1 MALLYPE
8 VGRLF
13 PDSNPLVAP
22 GLPEPHPDF
31 VAAAKL
37 ANTSVVE
44 LTRQCLYNDETTITL
59 PNNKAG
65 AKSSVRIMAGHI
77 WSLGAERK
85 QRGPAPAEIM
95 VVGKCFSL
103 ADKDL
108 AYVLAGVSGEIFVA
122 ALKNAGFDVKDFK
135 NWYVTNLLKSLPLMP
150 NKSAIPRL
158 WFAQQAHLLY
168 QELAIVKPKL
178 IIAQGTESIKAFM
191 GSSAK
196 LNSTERKLNK
206 FKLDLT
212 VSPDSPNQTLD
223 IAVVA
228 MASPLSVSFSR
239 SRLGLSKSGTDMT
252 NEEKRFQNQCNYI
265 SAIVKQNFKVV
276 KSEEEVI
283 TEDENKVGAVHLLDG
298 LKYYVVE
305 TTRQLRHHLE
315 LMRSGAREKVVAWDA
330 EWQGNHPGNKGSYLR
345 CIQFAYRPDQAVVLA
360 LTYPGGKPRFR
371 HYDSKTKQWNYNL
384 APKIAA
390 KLCKYYMSGMR
401 AAGHF
406 FNADLEWLVPFG
418 LDLRKEYDAAPSSA
432 EARHKGGLATE
443 LAAHAI
449 DETAMFG
456 LTEQLASWTDTP
468 NYDSDF
474 EKSKKAERA
483 AKLKALCSVK
493 RDLAKYKKC
502 TETLKAGRKL
512 SLNLSEFFNNTDI
525 HPSHVTKAEEKLKA
539 TKEGYGWISD
549 EALYPYAA
557 WDAAGELKLA
567 YALFLDGGLDADRY
581 GNSCWHP
588 YWISHRAALPV
599 LEINRTGLLVDRKT
613 VDELSM
619 IFTEAKD
626 KVLEEVRA
634 YLNWPG
640 FQPTNRF
647 QVAEALFGQKYNGYY
662 QQYGEKKRFRPE
674 GAKTLNILPLRTTGK
689 RPKDWVEL
697 TPDQELSYIPAADRN
712 TLNELFHQG
721 DSVVCRAVSGGE
733 VIKVT
738 RDHSEILRKLLDLKF
753 LIKATQS
760 LIRSPVKDDNDELVK
775 DSSGNLTYS
784 AGVIDLMC
792 DDGYCRT
799 SITQTAETGRW
810 KSRNPNLQNC
820 SKSRDSDYKRILGKS
835 YKPLR
840 SAFTSPP
847 GWFLVECDYS
857 GAELMVTAILSQDQT
872 MIKHCQSSSLDENDP
887 DYNDIHST
895 VAVEAFKLNCEP
907 KPSAITAIGKK
918 HLRVGAKRVVFG
930 TLYGQSPQACAAL
943 LRQDGVDVTVDDTM
957 ALQHAFFS
965 AYPNVPK
972 LLNKCA
978 SRVKYGF
985 LYNMFGR
992 IRRFTHANN
1001 DAERSAM
1008 EREAKNAPIQG
1019 TVADAVSIAIRNL
1032 YDYRNKHNMDFKI
1045 CLQIHD
1051 ALLLYVPH
1059 YELEKVVDKTDGV
1072 LMTCMVKQVPLKSV
1086 DLDGKLMSNE
1096 TYYFNCGIDIET
1108 HWGAIPMPS
1117 EFTPYGLSP
1126 ALAGWHPC
1134 DGGYKHNELGDNVY
1148 N

>member
-1 MALLYPE
+1 
-8 VGRLF
+8 
-13 PDSNPLVAP
+13 
-22 GLPEPHPDF
+22 
-31 VAAAKL
+31 
-37 ANTSVVE
+37 
-44 LTRQCLYNDETTITL
+44 
-59 PNNKAG
+59 
-65 AKSSVRIMAGHI
+65 
-77 WSLGAERK
+77 
-85 QRGPAPAEIM
+85 M

-108 AYVLAGVSGEIFVA
+108 SYVLAGVSGEIFVS
-122 ALKNAGFDVKDFK
+122 ALKNAGLDVSVFE

-150 NKSAIPRL
+150 NKSAIPKL

-178 IIAQGTESIKAFM
+178 IIAQGTEAVKTFL
-191 GSSAK
+191 GSAAK
-196 LNSTERKLNK
+196 LNNTERKLNK
-206 FKLDLT
+206 FTLNLT
-212 VSPDSPNQTLD
+212 LAPGRPEQLLYIPV
-223 IAVVA
+223 IA
-228 MASPLSVSFSR
+228 MASPLSVSFAR
-239 SRLGLSKSGTDMT
+239 SRLGLGKSGADMT
-252 NEEKRFQNQCNYI
+252 SEEKRFQNQCNYI
-265 SAIVKQNFKVV
+265 ANVVKQEYKLVKTEVEKV
-276 KSEEEVI
+276 
-283 TEDENKVGAVHLLDG
+283 TEDETKVGTVKILEG
-298 LKYYVVE
+298 LKYYIVE
-305 TTRQLRHHLE
+305 TTRQLKHHLE
-315 LMRSGAREKVVAWDA
+315 LMRAGARERVVAWDA
-330 EWQGNHPGNKGSYLR
+330 EWQGNHPNNTGSYLR
-345 CIQFAYRPDQAVVLA
+345 CIQFAYRPDQAVVIA
-360 LTYPGGKPRFR
+360 LTHPGGKPRLR
-371 HYDSKTKQWNYNL
+371 HYNSTTQSWDYET
-384 APKIAA
+384 APAIAA
-390 KLCKYYMSGMR
+390 KLCKYYMRDMR

-432 EARHKGGLATE
+432 KARHEGGLATE

-456 LTEQLASWTDTP
+456 LTEQLSSYTDVP

-474 EKSKKAERA
+474 EKYKKSERT
-483 AKLKALCSVK
+483 AKLKALSSAK
-493 RDLAKYKKC
+493 RDLSKYQKC
-502 TETLKAGRKL
+502 LGVIRSGRKL
-512 SLNLSEFFNNTDI
+512 SASLDEFFSNTNI
-525 HPSHVTKAEEKLKA
+525 NQSHVVKAEEEVRA

-549 EALYPYAA
+549 DALYPYAA
-557 WDAAGELKLA
+557 WDAAGELRLA
-567 YALFLDGGLDADRY
+567 YALFLDGGLDSDRY

-599 LEINRTGLLVDRKT
+599 LEINRTGLLVDRA
-613 VDELSM
+613 VVEELSL

-626 KVLEEVRA
+626 KILGEVRD
-634 YLNWPG
+634 YLRWPD

-647 QVAEALFGQKYNGYY
+647 QVAEVLFGSNYNGYY
-662 QQYGEKKRFRPE
+662 QQYGVKKRFRPE
-674 GAKTLNILPLRTTGK
+674 GARTLNIVPLRTTGK
-689 RPKDWVEL
+689 RPKDWHEL
-697 TPDQELSYIPAADRN
+697 TPEQELSYVPAADRN

-721 DSVVCRAVSGGE
+721 DSVVCLAKSKGRLVRVS
-733 VIKVT
+733 
-738 RDHSEILRKLLDLKF
+738 RDYSEILRKLLDLKF

-760 LIRSPVKDDNDELVK
+760 LIRSPIRDADDNLVK
-775 DSSGNLTYS
+775 DAQDNLTYS

-792 DDGYCRT
+792 EDGYCRT
-799 SITQTAETGRW
+799 TITQTAETGRW

-840 SAFTSPP
+840 SAFTAPP

-872 MIKHCQSSSLDENDP
+872 MIKHCQSSSLDEEDP

-895 VAVEAFKLNCEP
+895 VAVEAFKLGCAP

-972 LLNKCA
+972 LLSQCA
-978 SRVKYGF
+978 GRVSRGY

-1001 DAERSAM
+1001 DAERAAM

-1032 YDYRNKHNMDFKI
+1032 YDYRNQHNMDFKI

-1059 YELEKVVDKTDGV
+1059 YELERVVNKTDGV
-1072 LMTCMVKQVPLKSV
+1072 LVTCMVKDVPLRSV
-1086 DLDGKLMSNE
+1086 DLDGRFLSNE
-1096 TYYFNCGIDIET
+1096 EYYFNCGIDIET
-1108 HWGAIPMPS
+1108 KWGAIPLPH
-1117 EFTPYGLSP
+1117 EFTNYNLSP
-1126 ALAGWHPC
+1126 TLAGWKPC
-1134 DGGYKHNELGDNVY
+1134 KGGYVHPEMGDKVYEGTNVH
-1148 N
+1148 